1 MEIEWSDDLNT
12 GIRAIDEQHKELFR
26 RINALLAACQEG
38 KALDVV
44 GDVLKFLEDYI
55 VIHFTAEENIQ
66 LHYSYPGYPLHKAMH
81 ESFILDIQGLSKQF
95 DEEGGS
101 AAMIERTNNVAVEW
115 LLNHIKR
122 ADKELA
128 DYLKFKGYTASRKG
142 QYGDQA

>member
-1 MEIEWSDDLNT
+1 MDIEWSDDLDT

-26 RINALLAACQEG
+26 RINALLAACREG
-38 KALDVV
+38 KARDAA

-81 ESFILDIQGLSKQF
+81 ESFIMDIEGLKKQF
-95 DEEGGS
+95 AEEGSS
-101 AAMIERTNNVAVEW
+101 AAMVERTNKVAVEW

-122 ADKELA
+122 VYKEFADH
-128 DYLKFKGYTASRKG
+128 LKSKGYTASRER
-142 QYGDQA
+142 QQGDRA